1 MKTIDKI
8 IHTIAKINS
17 YILVIL
23 VLFIIIDIFRRYLLN
38 SGSITLQ
45 EIEWHLFDIIFLS
58 ALSITYLVNENV
70 RVDIFYANFTEK
82 TKAIIDLIGHIFI
95 IIPFISV
102 LIYYS
107 LDFVSM
113 SFIQQESSSD
123 PGGLAYR
130 YLIKGYILFAFFLL
144 ILTSFSKISNEIE
157 TLKKGNNARD

>member
-1 MKTIDKI
+1 MKIVDKI
-8 IHTIAKINS
+8 IHQIAKINS
-17 YILVIL
+17 YIMILL

-70 RVDIFYANFTEK
+70 RVDIFYTNFSQK

-123 PGGLAYR
+123 PGGMPYR
-130 YLIKGYILFAFFLL
+130 YLIKGYILFAFLL
-144 ILTSFSKISNEIE
+144 IILTSFSKISQEIK
-157 TLKKGNNARD
+157 TIKGEF